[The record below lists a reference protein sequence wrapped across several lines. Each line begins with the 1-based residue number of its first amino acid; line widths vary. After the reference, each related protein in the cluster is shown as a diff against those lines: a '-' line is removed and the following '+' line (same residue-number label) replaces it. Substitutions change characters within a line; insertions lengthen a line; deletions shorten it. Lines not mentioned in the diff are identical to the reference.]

1 MYDRVLQE
9 NKGKWEKI
17 AHKQCEVLF
26 HPAEGALKEQAKRCV
41 WGWVGRWG
49 LVMAWL

>member
-17 AHKQCEVLF
+17 AHKQCQVLF

-41 WGWVGRWG
+41 WVGG
-49 LVMAWL
+49 